1 MTGSIDGRSQFRR
14 INSAIL
20 QFLLDGERGRN
31 QVAADVSRM
40 VGVHIS
46 ASALLVIERL
56 RGGSMRVNDLGAVVG
71 LTSGGIT
78 RQLQDLEAK
87 ELVEKKPDET
97 DRRAAIVGLSPNG
110 EEVVRLA
117 DAIRDFSTRRALREW
132 TDEDI
137 DRVAPLLERLADGLR
152 RAAGVSVFDAAPVRV
167 NVPVEELIR
176 LLETEGCSPQGRP
189 PSSRVRKPSRVRAWN
204 EDSSVRRPTLRW
216 AAAEW
221 EGFDAL
227 ASQPPSSPRHPA
239 RLGPLAA
246 RQSTGLSR

>member
-110 EEVVRLA
+110 EEV
-117 DAIRDFSTRRALREW
+117 STRRALREW

-176 LLETEGCSPQGRP
+176 LLETEG
-189 PSSRVRKPSRVRAWN
+189 
-204 EDSSVRRPTLRW
+204 
-216 AAAEW
+216 
-221 EGFDAL
+221 
-227 ASQPPSSPRHPA
+227 
-239 RLGPLAA
+239 
-246 RQSTGLSR
+246 